1 MKTNATNLF
10 ATSVIAI
17 TLLASGVMFTAS
29 TQLASAEAGY
39 FWDEPVD
46 AVDRSP
52 WIFEGTN
59 VFGEL
64 ARVPS
69 SDWVR
74 ALEKA
79 PDPTELEN
87 FVFTASNNEEQNIS
101 DWLHQTHTDSFLI
114 FHDGKLVVEKY
125 FNGMRA
131 DTPHRI
137 HSVTKTV
144 LGMAAGL
151 AVEAGKLDPKKVIT
165 EYLPELEGPAFKNT
179 TVRHLLDM
187 TAAVDW
193 KDASSGYLE
202 DAGGLFC
209 AFGQDLSEKMDSCD
223 TASGVKE
230 YMISLSDRENL
241 VKDGEV
247 YNYRSVLSALLGM
260 VIESATDESY
270 LDVLAELWQN
280 IGAQDPAYS
289 ELGPKGI
296 VQTSGGLFTSSRDL
310 LRFGIMMLDNGRVNE
325 TQVIPS
331 DWIADTVQANDDVIA
346 AYEKSAYA
354 EVFEGFHYR
363 NQVWVKDSEKGAFY
377 GIGVY
382 GQLLYVN
389 QDANVVMVKLSSQPE
404 VQNTPMYLDSMV
416 AMEEIAATLSK

>member
-87 FVFTASNNEEQNIS
+87 FDFTASNNEEQNIS

-289 ELGPKGI
+289 ELGPKRI